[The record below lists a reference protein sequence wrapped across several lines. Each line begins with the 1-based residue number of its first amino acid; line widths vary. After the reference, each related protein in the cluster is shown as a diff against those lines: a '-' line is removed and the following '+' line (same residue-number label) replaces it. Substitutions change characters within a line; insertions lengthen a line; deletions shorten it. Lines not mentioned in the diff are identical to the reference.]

1 MKEPEHVGKD
11 GKTVQE
17 RLQGLVDIIE
27 SDILECAN
35 VCDAYAK
42 TGVIARVLGN
52 TRWNHILQQY
62 VKRFTKHRADIEFTL
77 AIHLGINI
85 DITNRKLSDSI
96 DSKYAPI
103 DVSFSRS
110 LY

>member
-1 MKEPEHVGKD
+1 MKEPKRVGKD

-27 SDILECAN
+27 SDILDCAN

-42 TGVIARVLGN
+42 KGMTARVLGSI
-52 TRWNHILQQY
+52 RWNEKLQQY

-85 DITNRKLSDSI
+85 DIANRKLDSI
-96 DSKYAPI
+96 DSKYALI

-110 LY
+110 LP